1 MHGREISP
9 RCHGLHRWMGISE
22 CARQCP
28 EQIIYRCMETEACVC
43 VCMCAQLLQ
52 SCLTL
57 CDPMDCSPPGSSV
70 HGILQ
75 ARILERIATA
85 SSRGLPTPG
94 IKPTSLMSSALAGG
108 FFTTRTTWETHS
120 GILFSHRKNEIM
132 PLAAIWMQLEIITL
146 SEVIKRKTN
155 TMISLICGSK
165 IWHR

>member
-1 MHGREISP
+1 
-9 RCHGLHRWMGISE
+9 
-22 CARQCP
+22 
-28 EQIIYRCMETEACVC
+28 MEY
-43 VCMCAQLLQ
+43 CMCAKSLQ

-57 CDPMDCSPPGSSV
+57 CDPMACSSKGSPV
-70 HGILQ
+70 HGVLQ

-108 FFTTRTTWETHS
+108 FFTTCTTWETHS

-146 SEVIKRKTN
+146 SEVRKRKTN
-155 TMISLICGSK
+155 TI
-165 IWHR
+165 